1 MFCLYFSNQNIIAT
15 QERDAGV
22 VVRMFSGE
30 NVSILVLPS
39 TIFRDIAGQDK
50 QVPLRLEN
58 D

>member
-15 QERDAGV
+15 QERNAGV

-30 NVSILVLPS
+30 NVTILVLPS

>member
-1 MFCLYFSNQNIIAT
+1 MFCLYFSNQSILTT

-30 NVSILVLPS
+30 NVSILVLSS

-50 QVPLRLEN
+50 QVLLRLEN
-58 D
+58 K